1 MQKPGQLKHP
11 AFAFMSIWLQRDKR
25 MHRLSPKG
33 YFFLRAASTQVVS
46 IASRA
51 IIPKSINSTVLLNS
65 RNI

>member
-46 IASRA
+46 IAAGRSFQ
-51 IIPKSINSTVLLNS
+51 NQ
-65 RNI
+65 